1 MFFMEHITIEH
12 VNKNILLL
20 QREIHRI
27 RKLLEEKELVLE
39 DDVIEDIEESR
50 ERSGED
56 FISHEEMK
64 KEFG

>member
-1 MFFMEHITIEH
+1 MEHITIAQ
-12 VNKNILLL
+12 VNRNILLL

-27 RKLLEEKELVLE
+27 RELLEEKELVLE
-39 DDVIEDIEESR
+39 DDVIEDIGESR
-50 ERSGED
+50 ERPKKD